1 MEKPARKEMVKN
13 LSDIVISV
21 LRQKGFKGSFP
32 HFRRLT
38 PNIINLLT
46 FQFDRSG
53 GGFVI
58 EITNCQPYGFTTSWG
73 TKIEPNKLTAQD
85 LFNRKRIQSN
95 MDTTSSL
102 TEDWFRY
109 DKNICLVLATFIKRF
124 AKTFYLNLILQKI
137 IGKRRTKCLTET
149 ASTQTVSS

>member
-1 MEKPARKEMVKN
+1 MVKN
-13 LSDIVISV
+13 LSEIVIPV

-38 PNIINLLT
+38 TDRINLLT

-58 EITNCQPYGFTTSWG
+58 EITNCQRNGYTTSWG
-73 TKIEPNKLTAQD
+73 TKIEPNKLTAHD
-85 LFNRKRIQSN
+85 LSSRKRIQSN

-102 TEDWFRY
+102 TDDWFRY
-109 DKNICLVLATFIKRF
+109 DRK
-124 AKTFYLNLILQKI
+124 YLF
-137 IGKRRTKCLTET
+137 G
-149 ASTQTVSS
+149 